1 MFLTRFKTSKNIFFY
16 LGICILIITIIPYL
30 FLAFFSVPAADD
42 FVQASDSLER
52 GLWEFIQWRYFS
64 WSGRYSSDF
73 IIASYNLVGHQL
85 SNYFLIN
92 FYYIIPLFLISSYF
106 IANFSFIALL
116 VPENKIK
123 NNFLYALIVSL
134 AILTNTDLNSTV
146 FWLSGGATYAL
157 GNSLFIISLGLTIYT
172 LYLNYNSWLF
182 TYINIILILFINGLS
197 ESIMI
202 SYTIFFILIFILN
215 LTFNLLQKK
224 EKIINLYY
232 LISAIASA
240 IVVYIAPGN
249 SNRLDAGKSEQ
260 FFLSF
265 VKSFSLMFHYI
276 FTWINPFWICLV
288 ILLIVFIHNQ
298 LTGAI
303 DIFKKN
309 QKILL
314 IIIFSLIVSFYMS
327 YFVRWYSLGGN
338 GPLRANSISY
348 TIFFTITIMLCIL
361 IGINLDEVVLKKYS
375 NPKIFLGLITMF
387 CCFSLGVNYQIL
399 KHDFRVLKS
408 HHQYYQTYY
417 PLLINAQ
424 PNSDIKL
431 PPEPRVK
438 ILRFTENYLTDN
450 KNHWINRGFARYFH
464 INSVISSQVSS
475 E

>member
-1 MFLTRFKTSKNIFFY
+1 
-16 LGICILIITIIPYL
+16 
-30 FLAFFSVPAADD
+30 
-42 FVQASDSLER
+42 
-52 GLWEFIQWRYFS
+52 
-64 WSGRYSSDF
+64 
-73 IIASYNLVGHQL
+73 
-85 SNYFLIN
+85 
-92 FYYIIPLFLISSYF
+92 
-106 IANFSFIALL
+106 
-116 VPENKIK
+116 
-123 NNFLYALIVSL
+123 
-134 AILTNTDLNSTV
+134 
-146 FWLSGGATYAL
+146 
-157 GNSLFIISLGLTIYT
+157 
-172 LYLNYNSWLF
+172 
-182 TYINIILILFINGLS
+182 
-197 ESIMI
+197 
-202 SYTIFFILIFILN
+202 
-215 LTFNLLQKK
+215 
-224 EKIINLYY
+224 
-232 LISAIASA
+232 
-240 IVVYIAPGN
+240 
-249 SNRLDAGKSEQ
+249 
-260 FFLSF
+260 
-265 VKSFSLMFHYI
+265 
-276 FTWINPFWICLV
+276 
-288 ILLIVFIHNQ
+288 
-298 LTGAI
+298 
-303 DIFKKN
+303 
-309 QKILL
+309 
-314 IIIFSLIVSFYMS
+314 MS